1 MKISLHFL
9 FFLLLSSFLHL
20 TVTAQVQS
28 FEETAGHKSG
38 ERITQN
44 YQVVQYL
51 TYLEQASDRVVVRE
65 LGTTFN
71 EKTQLVAIVTHP
83 DNHARLDEIKINA
96 MRLDDARQTLQEQ
109 ADQIIENQPVILY
122 LAGSIHGFELSGSEG
137 VLRLLEHFTT
147 SNDPETMEQLRNT
160 VLILDP
166 VINPDGRDAFAQF
179 NHQHK
184 GRITNPKQVHWS
196 NDFTSW
202 DALKYRTGHYYFDL
216 NRDWFAHTHPET
228 RNRAAFLREWRPQA
242 SVDAHEMGS
251 EREFYLDPPTD
262 PVSPWFPPYATN
274 WFQEYG
280 MAHAGGFDR
289 ENIEY
294 TTREIFNFFY
304 PAYFTSYMTYQGS
317 VGMLYEQGSSR
328 GFALELSD
336 GTVRTL
342 SDAAFN
348 QYTALRSMVRLSS
361 ERREDILRDYF
372 RESRESV
379 EKTDDEAVRYLIKNE
394 GDPHLITETVN
405 LLMRN
410 GIEVQRLNS
419 EIEFRNVS
427 DREGSSVGNHTFG
440 PGTYLVEASQP
451 RMRLIRMLL
460 EPHVQIPE
468 EFLAEARERVDR
480 GENPRFYDITS
491 WSLPLMFN
499 LQGFSTSDSRATD
512 AALLA
517 EKVTA
522 DGGAPTRV
530 AEYAYLIDGSQSA
543 LLSVVHP
550 LREMGIRLHILY
562 KPTQINGKSYSSGTL
577 VVRTDGNEDHV
588 HAIVSDLAEKFQLR
602 ADPVDSGLSDPGF
615 PPLGSIE
622 GNRVQKPKIA
632 ILGDYPVNAY
642 SFGWAWHKLDQQ
654 YEIPHTIIRPRVIES
669 NSIAD
674 FNVLIFPEITSFSEM
689 DKALGEPG
697 IERIKQW
704 VRDGGSLI
712 TLGSA
717 TEYSRKNLELSS
729 LKSWYEEEDNEK
741 AQKIRV
747 PGAFFNI
754 EADSESW
761 LNSGYTFAPPM
772 LINSDRLYRAA
783 EEPPVPSKRVA
794 VKVSGNEN
802 IRISGHAW
810 EENLERLPGSVLVYE
825 ERIGSGRVINF
836 AEDINFRGYWRGA
849 DRLFLNATVLSPGA
863 P

>member
-1 MKISLHFL
+1 MKIFFQL
-9 FFLLLSSFLHL
+9 FSILLFSAFLHSA
-20 TVTAQVQS
+20 VSAQVQS
-28 FEETAGHKSG
+28 FEETVGHKSG

-44 YQVVQYL
+44 YQVIQYL
-51 TYLEQASDRVVVRE
+51 TYLEEASDRVVIRE
-65 LGTTFN
+65 IGTTFN
-71 EKTQLVAIVTHP
+71 KKTQLVAIVTHP
-83 DNHARLDEIKINA
+83 DNHARLDEIRINA
-96 MRLDDARQTLQEQ
+96 LRLDDARETLQEQ

-147 SNDPETMEQLRNT
+147 SNDPETMEQLRHT

-166 VINPDGRDAFAQF
+166 VINPDGRDAFAHF
-179 NHQHK
+179 NHEHK
-184 GRITNPKQVHWS
+184 GRSANPKNIHWS

-262 PVSPWFPPYATN
+262 PTSPWFPPYASK
-274 WFQEYG
+274 WFGEYG
-280 MAHAGGFDR
+280 KAHAGGFDN
-289 ENIEY
+289 ENTEY
-294 TTREIFNFFY
+294 TTGEIFNFFY

-348 QYTALRSMVRLSS
+348 QFTALRSMVRMSS
-361 ERREDILRDYF
+361 ERREEILSDYYSA
-372 RESRESV
+372 SRESV
-379 EKTDDEAVRYLIKNE
+379 EKTDDQAVRYLIKNE

-410 GIEVQRLNS
+410 GIEVHRLNS
-419 EIEFRNVS
+419 ETDLRNVS
-427 DREGSSVGNHTFG
+427 DREGTSIGNHTFG
-440 PGTYLVEASQP
+440 PGTYLIETSQP
-451 RMRLIRMLL
+451 RMRFIRMLM
-460 EPHVQIPE
+460 EPHIQIPDD
-468 EFLAEARERVDR
+468 FLTEARERLNR

-499 LQGFSTSDSRATD
+499 LQGFSTPDNRSAD

-522 DGGAPTRV
+522 EGGAPSRK
-530 AEYAYLIDGSQSA
+530 ANYAYLIDGSQAA
-543 LLSVVHP
+543 LLSAVYP
-550 LREMGIRLHILY
+550 LRENGVRLHILY
-562 KPTQINGKSYSSGTL
+562 KPTQINGKAYGSGTL
-577 VVRTDGNEDHV
+577 VVRTDGDEDNV
-588 HAIVSDLAEKFQLR
+588 HTIVSDLADKYHLNV
-602 ADPVDSGLSDPGF
+602 DPVDTGLPDPGF

-622 GNRVQKPKIA
+622 GNRVQKPKVA
-632 ILGDYPVNAY
+632 ILGDHPVNAY

-654 YEIPHTIIRPRVIES
+654 YEIPHTIIRPGIFEN

-674 FNVLIFPEITSFSEM
+674 FNVLIIPEITSFSEM
-689 DKALGEPG
+689 DKALGEQG

-704 VRDGGSLI
+704 VQDGGSLV

-717 TEYSRKNLELSS
+717 TEYSRKNLELTS
-729 LKSWYEEEDNEK
+729 LNSWYEEEDNEK
-741 AQKIRV
+741 AQKISV
-747 PGAFFNI
+747 PGAFFNTDV
-754 EADSESW
+754 DSESW
-761 LNSGYTFAPPM
+761 LNSGYSFAPPM
-772 LINSDRLYRAA
+772 LINSDRIYVATD
-783 EEPPVPSKRVA
+783 EPPTASKRIV
-794 VKVSGNEN
+794 VNVSGNEN
-802 IRISGHAW
+802 ARISGHVW
-810 EENLERLPGSVLVYE
+810 EENIERLSGNVLVYE
-825 ERIGSGRVINF
+825 ERIGSGRIINF
-836 AEDINFRGYWRGA
+836 TEDMNFRGYWRGA
-849 DRLFLNATVLSPGA
+849 DRLFLNAVVLSPGA

>member
-1 MKISLHFL
+1 MKISIRLFSLLLL
-9 FFLLLSSFLHL
+9 FFLNS
-20 TVTAQVQS
+20 TVSAQVQS
-28 FEETAGHKSG
+28 FEESVGHKSG

-51 TYLEQASDRVVVRE
+51 SYLEQASDRVVIRE

-71 EKTQLVAIVTHP
+71 NKKQLVAIVTHP
-83 DNHARLDEIKINA
+83 DNHARLDEIRINA
-96 MRLDDARQTLQEQ
+96 LRLDDARETLREQ

-166 VINPDGRDAFAQF
+166 VINPDGRDAFAHF
-179 NHQHK
+179 NHEHK
-184 GRITNPKQVHWS
+184 GRTANPKNIHWS

-262 PVSPWFPPYATN
+262 PVSPWFPSYASK
-274 WFQEYG
+274 WFREYG
-280 MAHAGGFDR
+280 KAHAGGFDL

-294 TTREIFNFFY
+294 TTGEIFNFFY

-348 QYTALRSMVRLSS
+348 QFAALRSMVRMSS
-361 ERREDILRDYF
+361 ERREEILSDYY
-372 RESRESV
+372 SASLESV
-379 EKTDDEAVRYLIKNE
+379 EKTEGGAVRYLIKNE
-394 GDPHLITETVN
+394 GDPHHVTETVN
-405 LLMRN
+405 LLIRN
-410 GIEVQRLNS
+410 GIEVHRLNS
-419 EIEFRNVS
+419 ETEFRNVS
-427 DREGSSVGNHTFG
+427 DREGNPVGNQSFG
-440 PGTYLVEASQP
+440 PGTYLVVASQP
-451 RMRLIRMLL
+451 RMRFIRMLL
-460 EPHVQIPE
+460 EPHIQIPE
-468 EFLAEARERVDR
+468 EFLAEARERVNR

-499 LQGFSTSDSRATD
+499 LQGFSTSDSKAPD
-512 AALLA
+512 AALIA
-517 EKVTA
+517 EKVINK
-522 DGGAPTRV
+522 GGAPSRKAT
-530 AEYAYLIDGSQSA
+530 YAYLIDGSQSA
-543 LLSVVHP
+543 MLSAVHP
-550 LREMGIRLHILY
+550 LREHGIRLHILY
-562 KPTQINGKSYSSGTL
+562 KPTQVNGKSFSSGTL
-577 VVRTDGNEDHV
+577 VVRTDGNEDQV
-588 HAIVSDLAEKFQLR
+588 HTIVSELAEKYRLR
-602 ADPVDSGLSDPGF
+602 VDPVDSGLSDPGF

-632 ILGDYPVNAY
+632 ILGDHPVNAY

-654 YEIPHTIIRPRVIES
+654 YEIPHTIIRPGAIG
-669 NSIAD
+669 NSSISD
-674 FNVLIFPEITSFSEM
+674 FNVLIMPEIRDFSEM
-689 DKALGEPG
+689 DKALGENG

-704 VRDGGSLI
+704 VQDGGSLV
-712 TLGSA
+712 TLSTA
-717 TEYSRKNLELSS
+717 TEYSRKNLELST
-729 LKSWYEEEDNEK
+729 LVSWYEKEENEK
-741 AQKIRV
+741 KQKITV
-747 PGAFFNI
+747 PGAFFSI
-754 EADSESW
+754 DTDSESW
-761 LNSGYTFAPPM
+761 LNSGYSFTPPM
-772 LINSDRLYRAA
+772 LINSDRLYEAA
-783 EEPPVPSKRVA
+783 DEPPMPSKRIA
-794 VKVSGNEN
+794 VKVSENEN
-802 IRISGHAW
+802 ARISGHAW
-810 EENLERLPGSVLVYE
+810 QENLERLPGSVLVYE
-825 ERIGSGRVINF
+825 ERIGSGRIINF
-836 AEDINFRGYWRGA
+836 TEDTNFRGYWRGA
-849 DRLFLNATVLSPGA
+849 DRLFLNAVVLSPGA